1 MRARRREG
9 RPEGSLWRTLWR
21 SAQKPPLA
29 SLVGLDISSTL
40 QGATAIIDATPPMDK
55 PVEKDWEKKQREY
68 EVKKARAKAFK
79 LRLTCTIC
87 GEKAK
92 LNCPC
97 ETTQY
102 CSVACQKIDWRE
114 RGHRKA
120 CKKIRAERA
129 AEAARAE
136 APTPPPSPPREVFYG
151 PAPRSHADEVRAR
164 IAAEHEAAR
173 ARREAEPEPK
183 PIPGRRGSR
192 CPLCF
197 EDWDVNGI
205 VQLRPC
211 CFGHICAT
219 CAKKLSTEEPCPLCR
234 THVPS
239 PAAELAMI
247 RRHAEND
254 VPQAIQHLGK
264 LYRTGQLGLVKSA
277 KKAAKIYKRAVELGN
292 VQAMLSLAELY
303 QHGEGEI
310 KVDKKKARQL
320 FQMAADRG
328 LAKAQCNLANCFH
341 REGQMEEAF
350 RLYKMAAEQGL
361 TSSQYNVG
369 VCYEKVVGVERDL
382 DEARRWYALA
392 AAKGHE
398 RAIKSLAKLAPA

>member
-1 MRARRREG
+1 MAEKKAPG
-9 RPEGSLWRTLWR
+9 EL
-21 SAQKPPLA
+21 
-29 SLVGLDISSTL
+29 
-40 QGATAIIDATPPMDK
+40 MD
-55 PVEKDWEKKQREY
+55 WQIKQREF
-68 EVKKARAKAFK
+68 EQVKARAKNAK
-79 LRLTCTIC
+79 LRTTCTIC

-97 ETTQY
+97 GTTQCAPGAANGSGAPRSRRASRPGRRHRRPGRY
-102 CSVACQKIDWRE
+102 CTTECQRIDWRD

-120 CKKIRAERA
+120 CKKIRNERA
-129 AEAARAE
+129 ADAARAE
-136 APTPPPSPPREVFYG
+136 APTPPPSPPEEVVYG